1 MLQSLFTGAHFS
13 LTNSTRGCWVG
24 RVARC
29 PDHEI
34 RVELVAAWT
43 APVVIYGRKNLCV
56 QVDVGPRCSSVRARW
71 LLYFPRPP
79 RECAPLCS
87 GQAEADNWTG
97 SAMTEVRQRAPY
109 QQIHCR

>member
-34 RVELVAAWT
+34 RVELGAAWT
-43 APVVIYGRKNLCV
+43 APRGHLWQKEFVCSGGC
-56 QVDVGPRCSSVRARW
+56 GAAPSSVRARW
-71 LLYFPRPP
+71 LLYFPRPL

-97 SAMTEVRQRAPY
+97 SAMTEVRQRAP
-109 QQIHCR
+109 